1 MKKFFILIAAVVFS
15 STLANAQDIITKKDG
30 QDIKAKVLE
39 VTSNDIKYN
48 LYDEPDGTIYTIKK
62 SEVLMIRHESG
73 HNEVFNEKSK
83 LELYYPS
90 DREPVEG
97 IVVGMKYNELKHIYD
112 HKLYTSTFGDRYN
125 PAVAGVASFFIPGL
139 GQMLCGEVGRG
150 FMFLGANIGASIL
163 TSSLLAYGISYNGA
177 GESVGLSGGATLS
190 LLTLYAGL
198 TALNIYNI
206 VDAVRV
212 ARVKNMYEQDLMR
225 MYSLEANLFPSVNYT
240 LVGGTVKPTVGL
252 TLSLKF

>member
-15 STLANAQDIITKKDG
+15 SALANAQDIITKKDG

-39 VTSNDIKYN
+39 VTSNEIKYN
-48 LYDEPDGTIYTIKK
+48 LYDEPNSTIYTIKK

-112 HKLYTSTFGDRYN
+112 HKLYRSTHGDRYN
-125 PAVAGVASFFIPGL
+125 PAIAGVVSFFIPGL
-139 GQMLCGEVGRG
+139 GQMLCDEVGRG
-150 FMFLGANIGASIL
+150 FMFLGANLGGSIL
-163 TSSLLAYGISYNGA
+163 TIAMIAYGAGYEYEMRYNTY
-177 GESVGLSGGATLS
+177 VGIVLSA
-190 LLTLYAGL
+190 LTINAGL
-198 TALNIYNI
+198 VALNIYNI

-240 LVGGTVKPTVGL
+240 MVGGTVKPTVGL